1 MKTRFVSLPL
11 VLSALAFFLNA
22 CATNPYLDNETR
34 STGRLTNGTVLLHS
48 SAGPLKVGSGG
59 VITGNDMAFHS
70 KLELVESAT
79 TSIDA
84 MYYIYSDDLS
94 SSVLTHA
101 LIDAALRGVR
111 VRLLIDYETNYNRLD
126 LFSMMEKYGNAGKG
140 SLEIRL
146 FNRPTRAIVQ
156 DAVYVTLGCGAA
168 SPKVN
173 ETCGAMKNQEIDTI
187 FQREEVA
194 GRPATQLGISNLNIG
209 NSGLF
214 LSGLYSKQADLM
226 ALAVLAGQ
234 SIDVNSLKQPG
245 EAPSAQQRAQ
255 LKKVAETYLHTRMG
269 DAYQRLTSKI
279 ELTFLFGLFG
289 ATLNPLHDTL
299 TGYFP
304 IERPESKE
312 TARDWEYFTDYL
324 HHKLLL
330 VDQRHVQLGGRNVED
345 SYHMR
350 PNPLT
355 TKYVF
360 MDTDLRLDLGTPD
373 SALQSA
379 FEAQWNYVSMV
390 ATVAEVRHHAPND
403 YSTNHTLVKQATAGC
418 QDRKGADQL
427 TCVQEKLANH
437 LLTLAQR
444 IEQRHH
450 EMDERVSQYWH
461 DYPFARAVD
470 ESPVFPIDTGAFVT
484 YVENLPFYGKPGDP
498 PVTRS
503 YGAINGQEAEY
514 GKRIH
519 SLWLLGL
526 RNVCTIATAEKP
538 QRVILHS
545 AYFAPPSNL
554 LRMLAHMTNGDM
566 DCRHVRM
573 TVLTNSVETTDLGVV
588 NLLAQQSL
596 KAFQEYYAIQRNKTM
611 SPQIEY
617 YEYQL
622 ATGDKSCVRQKD
634 TPAGHESLH
643 TKVSLFGD
651 DIVVGSAN
659 GDIRSYMMDS
669 NNAMFIRNAPHL
681 ALQYRTFIDH
691 LLKDTSKLHNLT
703 GYFAS
708 KSHDEMIQE
717 DLKEMECSIQK
728 YGLRK
733 HLKPEEIKTA
743 QDRIIEL
750 LDEAYSLAGEILA
763 GGRGGGAAEARYNR
777 LFKPI

>member
-1 MKTRFVSLPL
+1 MNTRFVSLSL
-11 VLSALAFFLNA
+11 VPSALIFFLGA
-22 CATNPYLDNETR
+22 CATNPYLDHETR

-48 SAGPLKVGSGG
+48 SAGPLSVGSGR
-59 VITGNDMAFHS
+59 VITGNDAAFQS
-70 KLELVESAT
+70 KLEVVQSAT

-94 SSVLTHA
+94 SSVLTQA

-111 VRLLIDYETNYNRLD
+111 VRLLVDYETNYNQLD

-140 SLEIRL
+140 SLEVRL

-156 DAVYVTLGCGAA
+156 DAVYMTLGCGQAF
-168 SPKVN
+168 PNVN
-173 ETCGAMKNQEIDTI
+173 ETCRAMKNREIDNM

-194 GRPATQLGISNLNIG
+194 GRPSSQLGISNLNIG

-214 LSGLYSKQADLM
+214 LSGLYSKNADLM

-234 SIDVNSLKQPG
+234 SIDVSSLKQSG
-245 EAPSAQQRAQ
+245 EAPTAQQRAQ
-255 LKKVAETYLHTRMG
+255 LKKVAEIYLHTRVG
-269 DAYQRLTSKI
+269 DAFQRLTSKI
-279 ELTFLFGLFG
+279 ELMFLFNLFG
-289 ATLNPLHDTL
+289 ATLNPVRDAL
-299 TGYFP
+299 TGYLP

-324 HHKLLL
+324 HHKFLL

-350 PNPLT
+350 LNKLA

-360 MDTDLRLDLGTPD
+360 MDTDLRLDLGVPD
-373 SALQSA
+373 AALQHA

-390 ATVAEVRHHAPND
+390 ATVAEVRQHAPND
-403 YSTNHTLVKQATAGC
+403 YSTNHTLVKDAAAAC
-418 QDRKGADQL
+418 QERKGADQL
-427 TCVQEKLANH
+427 TCVQEKLADH

-450 EMDERVSQYWH
+450 TMHQHVSQYWH
-461 DYPFARAVD
+461 EYQFARAAD
-470 ESPVFPIDTGAFVT
+470 ESPVFPVDAGAFAT

-503 YGAINGQEAEY
+503 YGAVNGQEAEY

-526 RNVCTIATAEKP
+526 RNVCTIATAENP

-573 TVLTNSVETTDLGVV
+573 TVLTNSMDTTDLGVV

-634 TPAGHESLH
+634 TPAQHESLH

-681 ALQYRTFIDH
+681 ALQYRTYIDN
-691 LLKDTSKLHNLT
+691 LVKENSKLRNRT

-708 KSHDEMIQE
+708 KSHEEMIQE
-717 DLKEMECSIQK
+717 DVKEMECSIQK

-750 LDEAYSLAGEILA
+750 LNEAYSLSKAILA
-763 GGRGGGAAEARYNR
+763 GGREGRAAEARYNK